1 MYNQKLFHNLNSTMR
16 KKIYLLTF
24 LVLPFVLNSQSIENK
39 KVLVVWG
46 GWDGHQPKLFADL
59 VVKWLE
65 SKNAEIHI
73 SNDMDIYDEYE
84 TLVKFDLIIQSVT
97 MGEIT
102 GNQVKNLTKAVRSG
116 VGIAGAHGGLG
127 DSFRNSTPYQFM
139 IGGQWVEHP
148 GGKVKFEVNLIDDDL
163 TQNLNNFEI
172 FSEQYYMH
180 YDPNI
185 DIIATT
191 KFDGKTYPWIEDVL
205 MPVAWKKYYGKG
217 KVFYISIGHDPNEFV
232 QHQDAWELLT
242 RGFIWS
248 TRD

>member
-1 MYNQKLFHNLNSTMR
+1 MR

-46 GWDGHQPKLFADL
+46 GWDGHQPKIFADI

-73 SNDMDIYDEYE
+73 SNDLSIYDEYE
-84 TLVKFDLIIQSVT
+84 SLVKFDLIIQSVT

-102 GNQVKNLTKAVRSG
+102 GNQIKNLTKAVRSG

-139 IGGQWVEHP
+139 IGGQSVSYTH
-148 GGKVKFEVNLIDDDL
+148 L
-163 TQNLNNFEI
+163 TL
-172 FSEQYYMH
+172 
-180 YDPNI
+180 P
-185 DIIATT
+185 TT
-191 KFDGKTYPWIEDVL
+191 TSV
-205 MPVAWKKYYGKG
+205 
-217 KVFYISIGHDPNEFV
+217 
-232 QHQDAWELLT
+232 
-242 RGFIWS
+242 
-248 TRD
+248 